1 MWDNILQDV
10 ISGLLVAVIFAVLAF
25 FTRNV
30 IIAFVKRLIPR
41 LASKTPHVNF
51 EIKSHHMKNGDW
63 RNTVTVSNAG
73 DEPAYNVYVFYFEQF
88 PEGNFKLRPS
98 DMEHMISR
106 PVLGVRDSLTF
117 KTAGVHFDGC
127 NVTCVQE
134 IWIEYENSLGV
145 SFRVV
150 SKPGTAR
157 GDVARILPPKVI
169 KYRLE
174 QLPGAV
180 VEGGKKDASKYMKGE
195 KTLLQRVTW
204 WSNLKWRLWDRQ
216 KFILKNR
223 YGSK

>member
-1 MWDNILQDV
+1 MWGNILQDV
-10 ISGLLVAVIFAVLAF
+10 ISGLLVAVIFAALAF

-41 LASKTPHVNF
+41 LASKTPHINF
-51 EIKSHHMKNGDW
+51 EIRSHHMKSGEW
-63 RNTVTVSNAG
+63 KNTVIVSNAG

-88 PEGNFKLRPS
+88 PEGNFKIRPS

-106 PVLGVRDSLTF
+106 PILGIRDSLTF
-117 KTAGVHFDGC
+117 KMDGVHFDGC

-134 IWIEYENSLGV
+134 VWIEYENSLGV
-145 SFRVV
+145 PFRVI

-180 VEGGKKDASKYMKGE
+180 IEGNKKDARKYIKG
-195 KTLLQRVTW
+195 KKALFQRMTW
-204 WSNLKWRLWDRQ
+204 WSNLKWRL
-216 KFILKNR
+216 LNR
-223 YGSK
+223 PQSINKKASS